1 MRSNT
6 QCRVSWGICS
16 AQKSAVHN
24 RERERERVGR
34 RQVGREN
41 GRRDEGKQFI
51 IEISVKTATAAWIK
65 QKGSET
71 EQEEEQKLRL

>member
-6 QCRVSWGICS
+6 RCRVSWGICS
-16 AQKSAVHN
+16 AKKSAVHN
-24 RERERERVGR
+24 ERERERVGR

-71 EQEEEQKLRL
+71 EQEEQQKLRL

>member
-24 RERERERVGR
+24 ERERERR